1 VEQEPFIVVGGGQ
14 SGLQVCESLR
24 TEGFDGDVL
33 LISNEADLPYQR
45 PPLSKKFLTGE
56 VQNERLLFRQKD
68 YFQKKD
74 IEFIG
79 SNEVTSV
86 NLADQT
92 LAIRDQSLRYSKL
105 ALATGT
111 RIRPFSCPGSE
122 EADIHYIRSIADG
135 IKLRESLK
143 SSKKLLVI
151 GGGFIGLEVAAV
163 GRQLGLEVHVVES
176 ATRLMS
182 RVVAAQIS
190 DYYADYHRNQGVN
203 LHLGDKVMSI
213 ETKQGD
219 DSRVFLEKGGEVRA
233 DLIVAGIG
241 VLPNQEIAENSGIK
255 CGNGILVDEEC
266 RTSDPHVFAS
276 GDCANHENAYFRGRV
291 RLESVQNAVDQAKI
305 AAKSMLGK
313 SALYNSAPW
322 FWSDQ
327 YDKKLQMVG
336 KSTACDHAVL
346 RGDVSSG
353 SFSYFYFLNDR
364 LLGVDSVNAPIDHMI
379 SRKVLQ
385 RKISLN
391 PVQASDENFDLKGL
405 ILS

>member
-1 VEQEPFIVVGGGQ
+1 MIG
-14 SGLQVCESLR
+14 
-24 TEGFDGDVL
+24 
-33 LISNEADLPYQR
+33 NEDDLPYQR

-56 VQNERLLFRQKD
+56 VQNERLLFRQND

-86 NLADQT
+86 DLADQT
-92 LAIRDQSLRYSKL
+92 ISIKGQSLRYAKL

-233 DLIVAGIG
+233 DLIVAGI
-241 VLPNQEIAENSGIK
+241 L
-255 CGNGILVDEEC
+255 
-266 RTSDPHVFAS
+266 
-276 GDCANHENAYFRGRV
+276 
-291 RLESVQNAVDQAKI
+291 
-305 AAKSMLGK
+305 
-313 SALYNSAPW
+313 
-322 FWSDQ
+322 
-327 YDKKLQMVG
+327 
-336 KSTACDHAVL
+336 
-346 RGDVSSG
+346 
-353 SFSYFYFLNDR
+353 
-364 LLGVDSVNAPIDHMI
+364 
-379 SRKVLQ
+379 
-385 RKISLN
+385 SL
-391 PVQASDENFDLKGL
+391 
-405 ILS
+405 IHI